1 MALAKGKESSEE
13 LEIKRYVGV
22 APVYVLAVNPNKA
35 KLEELYGRTLDKDP
49 EYVTERDGVK
59 SARIDFIVK
68 TNADRCGGIEL
79 ITKVSFF
86 IADSFIFGKEN
97 TKTKII
103 DKYGRTAWVTK
114 EELKEHAIPQYS
126 SGPANI
132 DKDYRQCYRGEEELT
147 DFMKVYLEIPNVQVF
162 NKTTHSWNMIAD
174 PSQSEARLDHI
185 ADYFTGNFKEL
196 VDGISMQPNN
206 QVKVLFGIK
215 TTEDGKQFQDV
226 FTPKVLRSNATNYS
240 YLDAAVQERKAN
252 GGYPNTTFE
261 VCTFKEYSVE
271 PTTFGTE
278 DQSKDEMPW

>member
-1 MALAKGKESSEE
+1 MALAKGKESTEE

-35 KLEELYGRTLDKDP
+35 KLEELYGRKLDKEP
-49 EYVTERDGVK
+49 EYVTEKDGVK

-68 TNADRCGGIEL
+68 TNPERCGGVEL

-86 IADSFIFGKEN
+86 VADSFIFGKEQ

-114 EELKEHAIPQYS
+114 EEMKEHAIPQYS
-126 SGPANI
+126 TGPANI
-132 DKDYRQCYRGEEELT
+132 DKDYRQCYKGEEELT
-147 DFMKVYLEIPNVQVF
+147 EFMKVYLEIPNVQVYDRITG
-162 NKTTHSWNMIAD
+162 KWNMVED

-185 ADYFTGNFKEL
+185 ADYFKGNFKEL
-196 VDGISMQPNN
+196 IDGISMQPNN

-215 TTEDGKQFQDV
+215 TTEDGKQYQDV
-226 FTPKVLRSNATNYS
+226 FTSKVLKSSATNYG
-240 YLDAAVQERKAN
+240 YLDTAVQERKAN

-261 VCTFKEYSVE
+261 ICSLKEYGVE
-271 PTTFGTE
+271 PTNFGTE
-278 DQSKDEMPW
+278 EPTKNDMPW